1 MHNYLNHLVWQAT
14 HNDNIEVRLN
24 CEATPKLAAS
34 LEPDEL
40 VVAVGSEP
48 VKLRIPG
55 ADRKNVWDILEAH
68 EHIKEDWGDTVIIGG
83 GPSGIELALTL
94 AEKSTKTTVVEMSG
108 EIAENGNSLYHAAA
122 EIRLQECADL
132 IQIRKETTCDEIT
145 DTGVRVTGKN
155 GNSSE
160 IPAQHVV
167 SCVGMRAKKELAES
181 FYGLVYDVKMIGDC
195 VKARRINEASHE
207 GYFAGF
213 GM

>member
-68 EHIKEDWGDTVIIGG
+68 EAV
-83 GPSGIELALTL
+83 PPA
-94 AEKSTKTTVVEMSG
+94 
-108 EIAENGNSLYHAAA
+108 
-122 EIRLQECADL
+122 
-132 IQIRKETTCDEIT
+132 
-145 DTGVRVTGKN
+145 
-155 GNSSE
+155 SSW
-160 IPAQHVV
+160 P
-167 SCVGMRAKKELAES
+167 
-181 FYGLVYDVKMIGDC
+181 
-195 VKARRINEASHE
+195 
-207 GYFAGF
+207 
-213 GM
+213 